1 MIDNRTIAILM
12 ELFANQEMSLYELSI
27 QTGIEK
33 DQLLTSLEQVNH
45 VLAAHA
51 FEMIQEQEGVYQVPD
66 SLLEESYHIFELFRN
81 RQIYLSQEERIV
93 LIYLYTFIRKDF
105 ISNVHYQELLSV
117 SRNTTLSDIKN
128 VKELCLRFGVSFDYT
143 RARGYHLNGRE
154 EDKHRLA
161 LYAISDC
168 LQTSI
173 GLWALDYILRAWQED
188 NAIDVLKKTSQ
199 QACQFYQV
207 SALED
212 RLDEYLYFLQ
222 FLAIRQARVQL
233 EIDWP
238 TATTLGFIQEFVEQL
253 WGILQTKKK
262 ANHTLSE
269 KWLAYLAHLLQ
280 GCLEGDLEQKEGL
293 FHQLTVAIVEEMERL
308 SLIEFDNRLEMIE
321 GLQRHL
327 IPAYYRLTSQLV
339 NVNSYTDVIK
349 EEHKDLFQL
358 VQKALAPLEA
368 HLGFAIPD
376 SEVSYFVIHFGG
388 YIEAKKERSF
398 RYRALVVCP
407 NGVSSS
413 LIVKENLR
421 QLFPNISF
429 ADTHSLKE
437 FEESHSKEYDMI
449 FATIKLETKLP
460 FFLVPQLM
468 TNSQKKDLFQLVSE
482 QFPNAGYFP
491 IEIEQLLAVIG
502 KYATIHREQS
512 LKYELVQFMNQ
523 QSYERR
529 RRSPML
535 GELITKETFQR
546 SSESLNWKEAI
557 ALATQPLVANGSVEE
572 RYIDAMIG
580 KVTEFGPFIDL
591 GKGVAIPHARP
602 EDGVNQIGMSM
613 LVLENPVY
621 LLDDPAHEIRLFI
634 CIAAIDNQTHL
645 KALSGLTT
653 ILRKEE
659 NIQQLIN
666 AKSFD
671 DIADL
676 IKEVN

>member
-12 ELFANQEMSLYELSI
+12 ELFANQQMSLYELSI

-33 DQLLTSLEQVNH
+33 EQLLTSLHQVNQ
-45 VLAAHA
+45 VLEAQA
-51 FEMIQEQEGVYQVPD
+51 FAVIEEQDGNYRVPEA
-66 SLLEESYHIFELFRN
+66 LLEESYQIFELFRN
-81 RQIYLSQEERIV
+81 NQIYLSQDERLV

-117 SRNTTLSDIKN
+117 SRNTTLSDIKQ
-128 VKELCLRFGVSFDYT
+128 VKELCQQFGVSFDYT

-168 LQTSI
+168 LQSSI
-173 GLWALDYILRAWQED
+173 GLWALDYVLRSWQEI
-188 NAIDVLKKTSQ
+188 NVIDLLKKTGQ

-222 FLAIRQARVQL
+222 FLAIRRERVQI
-233 EIDWP
+233 EMKRE
-238 TATTLGFIQEFVEQL
+238 TETTFAFIQEFVEQL
-253 WGILQTKKK
+253 WGVLTLKKGLTQ
-262 ANHTLSE
+262 ALSPSW
-269 KWLAYLAHLLQ
+269 KSYLAQLLQ
-280 GCLEGDLEQKEGL
+280 GCLEGNLGQKDSL
-293 FHQLTVAIVEEMERL
+293 FYRLTVEIVEEMERL

-327 IPAYYRLTSQLV
+327 IPAYYRLTSHLV

-368 HLGFAIPD
+368 HLGFAVPD

-398 RYRALVVCP
+398 RYKALVVCP

-413 LIVKENLR
+413 LIVKESLR
-421 QLFPNISF
+421 QLFPTISF

-437 FEESHSKEYDMI
+437 FEERQSEEYDMV
-449 FATIKLETKLP
+449 FATIKLETSLP

-468 TNSQKKDLFQLVSE
+468 TGSQKRDLFQLVSE

-491 IEIEQLLAVIG
+491 IEIEQLLSVIG

-535 GELITKETFQR
+535 DELITTETFQR
-546 SSESLNWKEAI
+546 SSEKLDWKEAI
-557 ALATQPLVANGSVEE
+557 ALAAQPLVANGSVEE
-572 RYIDAMIG
+572 SYIEAMIN
-580 KVTEFGPFIDL
+580 KVTAFGPFIDL

-613 LVLENPVY
+613 LALEHPVY
-621 LLDDPAHEIRLFI
+621 LLDDPAHEIRLLI

-645 KALSGLTT
+645 KALSGLTA

-659 NIQQLIN
+659 NIQQLIK
-666 AKSFD
+666 AKAFD